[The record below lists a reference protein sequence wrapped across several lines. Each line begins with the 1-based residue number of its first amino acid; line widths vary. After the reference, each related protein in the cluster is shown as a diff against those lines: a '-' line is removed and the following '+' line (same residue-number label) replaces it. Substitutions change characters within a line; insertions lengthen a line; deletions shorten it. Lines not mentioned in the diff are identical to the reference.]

1 MIETFLMLFLKD
13 FVVTQTSFIYALNS
27 LDNQAEMYLII
38 LEYKST
44 ESNYSIYS
52 KIKRKAVSKKL

>member
-52 KIKRKAVSKKL
+52 KIKRNAVSKKL

>member
-1 MIETFLMLFLKD
+1 MLFLKD